1 MSIDLYVKGISK
13 ASFCKPTIDQPYISF
28 AHFISL
34 QPRECMKVRDEFSP
48 DVMLLGKLLYVWLP
62 TPPKKSAN
70 QLAYAENCRQRLVEV
85 ASHADFDRVLLDV
98 RGNIGGV
105 LSTVINA
112 IYPIIADKI
121 DGKYLSGISKTG
133 KEVAT
138 FEIRDGIHIL
148 NVSGTPMDTYLIP
161 IQPELRTVFVGKPI
175 DAFCNKYTMSTGE
188 IICIIV
194 RKLGGKLY
202 GERTRGL
209 TNGMEIVSEPGVK
222 SAYVPYYSIADGKK
236 IYNGVDPDYNF
247 SALGS
252 YLSKYQSK

>member
-1 MSIDLYVKGISK
+1 MDIDTYVKGISK
-13 ASFCKPTIDQPYISF
+13 ASFCKPTVDQQYISF

-48 DVMLLGKLLYVWLP
+48 DAMILGKLLYVWLP
-62 TPPKKSAN
+62 TPPKKSAD

-85 ASHADFDRVLLDV
+85 ASQANFDRVLLDL
-98 RGNIGGV
+98 RGNIGGT
-105 LSTVINA
+105 LSTVVNA
-112 IYPIIADKI
+112 IYPIIADRIK
-121 DGKYLSGISKTG
+121 DKYLSGISKSG

-138 FEIRDGIHIL
+138 FKIKNGMHVITVRGSDMETR
-148 NVSGTPMDTYLIP
+148 LIP
-161 IQPELRTVFVGKPI
+161 IQPELENIFTGKPI

-209 TNGMEIVSEPGVK
+209 TNGMEIISEPGVK
-222 SAYVPYYSIADGKK
+222 SVNIPYYSIADGKK
-236 IYNGVDPDYNF
+236 IYNGVEPDYGF
-247 SALGS
+247 SALRN
-252 YLSKYQSK
+252 YLSANSS

>member
-1 MSIDLYVKGISK
+1 MNIETYVKGISK

-48 DVMLLGKLLYVWLP
+48 DAMLIGKLLYVWLP

-85 ASHADFDRVLLDV
+85 AGRADFDRILLDV

-112 IYPIIADKI
+112 IYPIIADGIK
-121 DGKYLSGISKTG
+121 GKYLSGINKSG
-133 KEVAT
+133 KEVTT
-138 FEIRDGIHIL
+138 FEIKNDVHIL
-148 NVSGTPMDTYLIP
+148 NVSGELMETYLIP
-161 IQPELRTVFVGKPI
+161 IQPELANIFSGKPI
-175 DAFCNKYTMSTGE
+175 DALCNKYTMSTGE

-209 TNGMEIVSEPGVK
+209 TNGMEIISEPGVK
-222 SAYVPYYSIADGKK
+222 SVYVPYYSIADGKK
-236 IYNGVDPDYNF
+236 IYNGVEPDYSHF
-247 SALGS
+247 SQW
-252 YLSKYQSK
+252 KK